1 MCYKSVKLCLG
12 RGPLVQLLVRSR
24 SAMSRYPIIIEES
37 GGDLTA
43 VQTIL

>member
-1 MCYKSVKLCLG
+1 MCYKSVKLYLG
-12 RGPLVQLLVRSR
+12 RGPLVQLFVRSR